1 MVCLYT
7 LQKGTV
13 CTCSQLKFLLGMI
26 FGFFVNILFLISFN
40 RSLRSFRNLLRSG
53 RAWSH
58 KTAHHFNTSW
68 HKQINDGFYFYM
80 YCIALLWFSFSFPF
94 GFILFSVFLL
104 FLTHSTLT
112 ETGSE
117 IEVGMTD
124 LKIGKK
130 LFPT

>member
-1 MVCLYT
+1 MEGRLGQEVRI
-7 LQKGTV
+7 KMIG
-13 CTCSQLKFLLGMI
+13 LLHKK
-26 FGFFVNILFLISFN
+26 ISFN